1 MIREKFRKAVTVNSP
16 EFSREQHARLMRSAT
31 YASVAV
37 AVLLIIIKIFAYVVT
52 GSVALL
58 SSLIDSILDS
68 FASVLNLV
76 AVRHA
81 LTPADR
87 EHRFGH
93 GKAEAL
99 AGLGQAA
106 FITGS
111 SIFLIFEAL
120 NRIFYPRPIDHGH
133 VGIII
138 ILISLALTIV
148 LVLYQR
154 YVIRQ
159 TRSLAI
165 QADSIHYF
173 SDITLNISVII
184 ALVLSTTFN
193 WQIADPV
200 FALGIA
206 GYIIYSVWAIIKNAF
221 NQLMDREL
229 PEQDRNKIIKIAM
242 SHPEVKNLHELRTRS
257 SGKDVFIQMH
267 LEMEGTIPLLTA
279 HTIADEVEREL
290 NTVFP
295 NADIIIHQ
303 DPAGVETD
311 IKKF

>member
-1 MIREKFRKAVTVNSP
+1 MD
-16 EFSREQHARLMRSAT
+16 EQKIIHDKQSRLMRRAT
-31 YASVAV
+31 YASVSV
-37 AVLLIIIKIFAYVVT
+37 AVILIIIKIFAYVLT

-68 FASVLNLV
+68 FASSLNLI

-120 NRIFYPRPIDHGH
+120 NRIINPRQIDHGM
-133 VGIII
+133 VGIVV
-138 ILISLALTIV
+138 ILISLCLTIA
-148 LVLYQR
+148 LVVYQR
-154 YVIRQ
+154 YVIRH

-165 QADSIHYF
+165 EADSIHYF
-173 SDITLNISVII
+173 SDITLNVSVIV
-184 ALVLSTTFN
+184 ALVLSAYFN
-193 WQIADPV
+193 WPTADPV

-206 GYIIYSVWAIIKNAF
+206 AYIIYSVWAIIRNAF

-229 PEQDRNKIIKIAM
+229 PEHDRERIITIAM
-242 SHPEVKNLHELRTRS
+242 SHPEVKSLHELRTRS

-267 LEMEGTIPLLTA
+267 LEMDGDIPLLTA
-279 HTIADEVEREL
+279 HTIADEVEGEL
-290 NTVFP
+290 LAVFP

-311 IKKF
+311 IKTY

>member
-1 MIREKFRKAVTVNSP
+1 
-16 EFSREQHARLMRSAT
+16 MRSAT
-31 YASVAV
+31 YASVSV
-37 AVLLIIIKIFAYVVT
+37 AVLLILIKIFAYVLT

-68 FASVLNLV
+68 FASILNLI

-120 NRIFYPRPIDHGH
+120 NRIINPRPIDHGM
-133 VGIII
+133 VGIVV
-138 ILISLALTIV
+138 ILISLCLTIA
-148 LVLYQR
+148 LVIYQR
-154 YVIRQ
+154 YVIRH
-159 TRSLAI
+159 TGSLAI

-173 SDITLNISVII
+173 SDITMNAGVIV
-184 ALVLSTTFN
+184 ALVLSTYFN
-193 WQIADPV
+193 WPTADPV

-206 GYIIYSVWAIIKNAF
+206 GYIIYSVWSIIMNAF

-229 PEQDRNKIIKIAM
+229 PEPDREKIISIAM
-242 SHPEVKNLHELRTRS
+242 RHPEVKNLHELRTRS

-267 LEMEGTIPLLTA
+267 LEMDGDIPLVMA
-279 HTIADEVEREL
+279 HSIADEVEREL
-290 NTVFP
+290 FAEFP

-303 DPAGVETD
+303 DPAGIETD
-311 IKKF
+311 IKSY

>member
-1 MIREKFRKAVTVNSP
+1 
-16 EFSREQHARLMRSAT
+16 MRSAT
-31 YASVAV
+31 YASVTV
-37 AVLLIIIKIFAYVVT
+37 AFILILIKIFAYVLT

-68 FASVLNLV
+68 FASILNLV

-120 NRIFYPRPIDHGH
+120 NRIINPRPVDHGM
-133 VGIII
+133 VGIVV
-138 ILISLALTIV
+138 ILISLCLTIG
-148 LVLYQR
+148 LVIYQR
-154 YVIRQ
+154 HVIKH

-165 QADSIHYF
+165 QADSIHYV
-173 SDITLNISVII
+173 SDITMNASVIV
-184 ALVLSTTFN
+184 ALVLSTYFN
-193 WQIADPV
+193 WPTADPI

-229 PEQDRNKIIKIAM
+229 PEQDREKIISIAKG
-242 SHPEVKNLHELRTRS
+242 HPEVKNLHELRTRS

-267 LEMEGTIPLLTA
+267 LEMDGDIPLITA
-279 HTIADEVEREL
+279 HAIADEVEREL
-290 NTVFP
+290 NAVFP

-303 DPAGVETD
+303 DPAGIETD
-311 IKKF
+311 IRTY

>member
-1 MIREKFRKAVTVNSP
+1 MN
-16 EFSREQHARLMRSAT
+16 EQDIIHDKQSRLMRSAT
-31 YASVAV
+31 YASVSV
-37 AVLLIIIKIFAYVVT
+37 AIILILIKIFAYVLT

-68 FASVLNLV
+68 FASIINLI

-120 NRIFYPRPIDHGH
+120 NRIINPRTIDHGM
-133 VGIII
+133 VGIVV
-138 ILISLALTIV
+138 ILISLCLTIV
-148 LVLYQR
+148 LVVYQR
-154 YVIRQ
+154 YVIKH
-159 TRSLAI
+159 TGSLAI

-173 SDITLNISVII
+173 SDITMNISVIV
-184 ALVLSTTFN
+184 ALVLSAYFN
-193 WQIADPV
+193 WPTADPV

-206 GYIIYSVWAIIKNAF
+206 AYIIYSVWAIIRNAF

-229 PEQDRNKIIKIAM
+229 PERDRERIITIAM
-242 SHPEVKNLHELRTRS
+242 SHPEVKSLHELRTRS

-267 LEMEGTIPLLTA
+267 LEMDGDIPLLTA
-279 HTIADEVEREL
+279 HSIADEVEAEL
-290 NTVFP
+290 LAVFP

-311 IKKF
+311 IKAY

>member
-1 MIREKFRKAVTVNSP
+1 MN
-16 EFSREQHARLMRSAT
+16 EQKIIHDKQSRLMRSAT
-31 YASVAV
+31 YASVSV
-37 AVLLIIIKIFAYVVT
+37 AVILILIKIFAYVLT

-68 FASVLNLV
+68 FASIVNLI

-111 SIFLIFEAL
+111 SIFLVFESL
-120 NRIFYPRPIDHGH
+120 NRIINPRPIDHGM
-133 VGIII
+133 VGIVV
-138 ILISLALTIV
+138 ILISLCFTIV
-148 LVLYQR
+148 LVVYQR
-154 YVIRQ
+154 YVIKQ
-159 TRSLAI
+159 TSSLAI

-173 SDITLNISVII
+173 SDITLNISVIV
-184 ALVLSTTFN
+184 ALVLSAYFN
-193 WQIADPV
+193 WPIADPI

-206 GYIIYSVWAIIKNAF
+206 AYIIYSVWAIIRNAF

-229 PEQDRNKIIKIAM
+229 PEQDREKIITIAM

-267 LEMEGTIPLLTA
+267 LEMDGDIPLLTA
-279 HTIADEVEREL
+279 HTIADEVEGEL
-290 NTVFP
+290 LAVFP
-295 NADIIIHQ
+295 NADIIIHE

-311 IKKF
+311 IKAY

>member
-1 MIREKFRKAVTVNSP
+1 MHSGTVNDKAHT
-16 EFSREQHARLMRSAT
+16 REQQAQLMRNAT
-31 YASVAV
+31 YASVSV
-37 AVLLIIIKIFAYVVT
+37 AVILILIKIFAYVMT

-68 FASVLNLV
+68 FASILNLV

-81 LTPADR
+81 LTPADQ

-120 NRIFYPRPIDHGH
+120 NRIVNPRPIDHGLE
-133 VGIII
+133 GIII
-138 ILISLALTIV
+138 IFISLGLTIA
-148 LVLYQR
+148 LVVYQR
-154 YVIRQ
+154 YVIRH
-159 TRSLAI
+159 TSSLAI

-173 SDITLNISVII
+173 SDITMNASVIV

-206 GYIIYSVWAIIKNAF
+206 AYIIYSVWAILINAF

-229 PEQDRNKIIKIAM
+229 PEQDREKIINIAM

-267 LEMEGTIPLLTA
+267 LEMNGQIPLITA

-290 NTVFP
+290 NAVFP

-303 DPAGVETD
+303 DPVGVETD
-311 IKKF
+311 IKPY

>member
-1 MIREKFRKAVTVNSP
+1 
-16 EFSREQHARLMRSAT
+16 MRSAT
-31 YASVAV
+31 YASVSV
-37 AVLLIIIKIFAYVVT
+37 AVLLILIKIFAYVLT

-68 FASVLNLV
+68 FASILNLI

-106 FITGS
+106 FIAGS

-120 NRIFYPRPIDHGH
+120 NRIINPRPIDHGM
-133 VGIII
+133 VGIVV
-138 ILISLALTIV
+138 ILISLCLTIA
-148 LVLYQR
+148 LVIYQR
-154 YVIRQ
+154 YVIRH
-159 TRSLAI
+159 TGSLAI

-173 SDITLNISVII
+173 SDITMNASVIV
-184 ALVLSTTFN
+184 ALVLSTYFN
-193 WQIADPV
+193 WPTADPL

-206 GYIIYSVWAIIKNAF
+206 GYIIYSVWSIIMNAF

-229 PEQDRNKIIKIAM
+229 PEPDREKIISIAM
-242 SHPEVKNLHELRTRS
+242 RHPEVKNLHELRTRS

-267 LEMEGTIPLLTA
+267 LEMDGDIPLVMA
-279 HTIADEVEREL
+279 HSIADEVEREL
-290 NTVFP
+290 FAEFP

-303 DPAGVETD
+303 DPAGIETD
-311 IKKF
+311 IKSY

>member
-1 MIREKFRKAVTVNSP
+1 MNNT
-16 EFSREQHARLMRSAT
+16 EFSREQHARMMRSAT

-37 AVLLIIIKIFAYVVT
+37 AVLLILIKIFAYVVT

-68 FASVLNLV
+68 FASILNLV

-111 SIFLIFEAL
+111 SIFLIFEAM
-120 NRIFYPRPIDHGH
+120 NRIFYPRAIDHGH
-133 VGIII
+133 VGIVV
-138 ILISLALTIV
+138 ILISLALTIA
-148 LVLYQR
+148 LVMYQR

-229 PEQDRNKIIKIAM
+229 PEHDREKIISIAM

-267 LEMEGTIPLLTA
+267 LEMDGAIPLLTA
-279 HTIADEVEREL
+279 HTIADEVEQEL

-303 DPAGVETD
+303 DPAGVETE
-311 IKKF
+311 IKSF

>member
-1 MIREKFRKAVTVNSP
+1 
-16 EFSREQHARLMRSAT
+16 MRSAT
-31 YASVAV
+31 YASVSV
-37 AVLLIIIKIFAYVVT
+37 AVLLILIKIFAYVLT

-68 FASVLNLV
+68 FASILNLI

-120 NRIFYPRPIDHGH
+120 NRIINPRPIDHGM
-133 VGIII
+133 VGIVV
-138 ILISLALTIV
+138 ILIALCLTIA
-148 LVLYQR
+148 LVIYQR
-154 YVIRQ
+154 YVIRH
-159 TRSLAI
+159 TGSLAI

-173 SDITLNISVII
+173 SDITMNASVIV
-184 ALVLSTTFN
+184 ALVLSTYFN
-193 WQIADPV
+193 WPTADPV

-206 GYIIYSVWAIIKNAF
+206 GYIIYSVWSIIMNAF

-229 PEQDRNKIIKIAM
+229 PEPDREKIISIAM
-242 SHPEVKNLHELRTRS
+242 RHPEVKNLHELRTRS

-267 LEMEGTIPLLTA
+267 LEMDGDIPLVMA
-279 HTIADEVEREL
+279 HSIADEVEREL
-290 NTVFP
+290 FAEFP

-303 DPAGVETD
+303 DPAGIETD
-311 IKKF
+311 IKSY

>member
-1 MIREKFRKAVTVNSP
+1 
-16 EFSREQHARLMRSAT
+16 MRSAT
-31 YASVAV
+31 YASVSV
-37 AVLLIIIKIFAYVVT
+37 ALVLILIKIFAYVLT
-52 GSVALL
+52 DSVALL

-68 FASVLNLV
+68 FASIINLI

-111 SIFLIFEAL
+111 SIFLIFEAV
-120 NRIFYPRPIDHGH
+120 NRIINPRPIEHGM
-133 VGIII
+133 VGIVV
-138 ILISLALTIV
+138 ILISLCLTIV
-148 LVLYQR
+148 LVVYQR
-154 YVIRQ
+154 YVIRH
-159 TRSLAI
+159 TGSLAI
-165 QADSIHYF
+165 EADSIHYF
-173 SDITLNISVII
+173 SDITLNISVIV
-184 ALVLSTTFN
+184 ALVLSAYFN
-193 WQIADPV
+193 WPTADPV

-206 GYIIYSVWAIIKNAF
+206 AYIIYSVWAIIRNAF

-229 PEQDRNKIIKIAM
+229 PEQDRERIITITM

-267 LEMEGTIPLLTA
+267 LEMDGDIPLLTA
-279 HTIADEVEREL
+279 HAIADEVEGEL
-290 NTVFP
+290 LAVFP

-311 IKKF
+311 IKTY

>member
-1 MIREKFRKAVTVNSP
+1 
-16 EFSREQHARLMRSAT
+16 MRSAT
-31 YASVAV
+31 YASVSIAV
-37 AVLLIIIKIFAYVVT
+37 ILILIKIFAYVFT

-68 FASVLNLV
+68 FASILNLI

-111 SIFLIFEAL
+111 SIFLVFEAL
-120 NRIFYPRPIDHGH
+120 NRILYPRPIEHGQ
-133 VGIII
+133 VGILI

-154 YVIRQ
+154 YVIKH
-159 TRSLAI
+159 TSSLAI

-173 SDITLNISVII
+173 SDITLNASVII
-184 ALVLSTTFN
+184 ALVLSTSFDLPT
-193 WQIADPV
+193 ADPV

-206 GYIIYSVWAIIKNAF
+206 GYIIYSVWAIIRNAF

-229 PEQDRNKIIKIAM
+229 PEQDREKIIRIAKA
-242 SHPEVKNLHELRTRS
+242 HPEVKDLHELRTRA

-267 LEMEGTIPLLTA
+267 LEMDGDIPLITA
-279 HTIADEVEREL
+279 HAIADEVEMEL
-290 NTVFP
+290 NAEFP

-311 IKKF
+311 IKSY